1 MLGGV
6 CVGYWLVWLLW
17 ILVGVAWF
25 AGWFGCLVVVHLG
38 LHSGVLWFYL
48 GLMI

>member
-6 CVGYWLVWLLW
+6 CVDYCLVWLLW

-48 GLMI
+48 GLMT